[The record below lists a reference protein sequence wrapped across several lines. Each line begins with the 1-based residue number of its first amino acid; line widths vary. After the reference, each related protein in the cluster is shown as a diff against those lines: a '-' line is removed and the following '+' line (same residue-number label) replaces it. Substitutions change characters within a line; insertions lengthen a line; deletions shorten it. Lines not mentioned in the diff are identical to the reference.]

1 MNELPPFPNSV
12 HAMPENAKHQIQK
25 IEVDRLQAKET
36 KVNEVLTTYYDDNL
50 YTYRNGQLST
60 TMPKATGQQ
69 IQRTV

>member
-1 MNELPPFPNSV
+1 MTDIPPFPNSV
-12 HAMPENAKHQIQK
+12 NAFPENAKHQIQK

-36 KVNEVLTTYYDDNL
+36 KVNEVVTTYYDSNV

-60 TMPKATGQQ
+60 TIPKATGQH